1 MKQEIIDGEEAKRI
15 LDSEVYQSAIQK
27 LADGYQSQWMN
38 SRPNDVNERE
48 RVYVKL
54 QILADFVSEI
64 KSVMQTGQMA
74 KHEEN
79 KNEAYKTV
87 GTHY

>member
-1 MKQEIIDGEEAKRI
+1 MEQAVIDGEEAKRI
-15 LDSEVYQSAIQK
+15 LDSEVYKNAVQK
-27 LADGYQSQWMN
+27 LADSYQSQWMN

-54 QILADFVSEI
+54 QILADFVNEI
-64 KSVMQTGQMA
+64 RSVMETGQMI
-74 KHEEN
+74 KHERAKDE
-79 KNEAYKTV
+79 YKTI